1 MSGVRSGGSVIGY
14 VRAGGSVSV
23 AEQQAVITAACERRG
38 WELLRVEADSANKG
52 STGRAAL
59 ADALTALRAGQA
71 QALVVA
77 RLDRPAR
84 SLSEAAHLI
93 ERARGEGWNLVAL
106 DLGLDLSTRAGK
118 RIATAFTIAAE
129 WERRLRS
136 ERTREALARRRAEG
150 KRLGTPR
157 RAPAET
163 LAKIRRLR
171 AQGKSL
177 QAIAEELNRLR
188 IPTARGGSQWR
199 PSSVASVLS
208 RVP

>member
-1 MSGVRSGGSVIGY
+1 MRS
-14 VRAGGSVSV
+14 
-23 AEQQAVITAACERRG
+23 C
-38 WELLRVEADSANKG
+38 
-52 STGRAAL
+52 AL
-59 ADALTALRAGQA
+59 SCRY
-71 QALVVA
+71 
-77 RLDRPAR
+77 P
-84 SLSEAAHLI
+84 
-93 ERARGEGWNLVAL
+93 RGEGWNLVAL
-106 DLGLDLSTRAGK
+106 DLGLDLSTTAGK
-118 RIATAFTIAAE
+118 RIATALMLAAE

-177 QAIAEELNRLR
+177 QAIAEELNRLC

-208 RVP
+208 RVPKRGPSRARTSIPGPAANTSPTSAARPE

>member
-1 MSGVRSGGSVIGY
+1 MRSGGSVIGY

-23 AEQQAVITAACERRG
+23 AGQRAAIAAACERRG
-38 WELLRVEADSANKG
+38 WELLRVEADSASKAN
-52 STGRAAL
+52 TGRAAL

-106 DLGLDLSTRAGK
+106 DLGLDLSTTAGK
-118 RIATAFTIAAE
+118 RIATAFTLAAE

-163 LAKIRRLR
+163 IAKIRRLR

-177 QAIAEELNRLR
+177 QAIADELNGFR

>member
-23 AEQQAVITAACERRG
+23 AEQQAVIAAACERRG
-38 WELLRVEADSANKG
+38 WELLRVEADSASKG

-59 ADALTALRAGQA
+59 AHALTALRAGQA

-163 LAKIRRLR
+163 VAKIRWLR

>member
-1 MSGVRSGGSVIGY
+1 MRSGGSVIGY

-23 AEQQAVITAACERRG
+23 AEQQAAIAAACERRG
-38 WELLRVEADSANKG
+38 WELLRVEADSASKAN
-52 STGRAAL
+52 TGRAAL

-106 DLGLDLSTRAGK
+106 DLGLDLSTTAGK
-118 RIATAFTIAAE
+118 RIAKAFTLAAE

-136 ERTREALARRRAEG
+136 ERTREALARTRAEG

-163 LAKIRRLR
+163 VAKITRLR

-177 QAIAEELNRLR
+177 QAIADELNRFR
-188 IPTARGGSQWR
+188 YPTARGGSQWR